1 MTPMKDFFKRELETI
16 HLKRGIRQL
25 ETLMAKSNWQ
35 EEVSLLIDFMLQ
47 ASERPPFN
55 LIGVDVKQRVI
66 QQAIIEDKDFIGLNA
81 GFVSRALNTWWN
93 QNKDRYY
100 EKHLVQSS
108 QEPQGEI
115 VKGEA
120 MQKYLDEWK
129 VSLGFADNNFSVPK
143 LSPAEIKA
151 EGQERD
157 DTLKAELNKLAP
169 RMDYK
174 SPDPLWVEL
183 NGRIKKECGKRY
195 GNLTLSEVSSKLRNF
210 EVKDHD
216 TKMSFTILCENQ
228 QTAEEIYITAITE

>member
-1 MTPMKDFFKRELETI
+1 MIMKDFFKKELTTL
-16 HLKRGIRQL
+16 HLKTGMRQF
-25 ETLMAKSNWQ
+25 ETLMDKENGI
-35 EEVSLLIDFMLQ
+35 EEIDLLIDLMVQ
-47 ASERPPFN
+47 ASNYPPFN
-55 LIGVDVKQRVI
+55 LIGPDVKQRVI
-66 QQAIIEDKDFIGLNA
+66 QQAILEDKDFIGLNA
-81 GFVSRALNTWWN
+81 KFVVRALNTWWN

-100 EKHLVQSS
+100 EKHLVQSG

-129 VSLGFADNNFSVPK
+129 VSLGFAENNFSVPK

-174 SPDPLWVEL
+174 SPDPKWMEL
-183 NGRIKKECGKRY
+183 NDRIKKVCGKMY
-195 GNLTLSEVSSKLRNF
+195 AALTLSEISSKLRHY
-210 EVKDHD
+210 EVKDHH
-216 TKMSFTILCENQ
+216 TKMTFTILCENQ